1 MITIAKIQSKQVNI
15 IHLFVNV
22 SNIIFQPLAYL
33 IELNSA
39 VGGLEFM
46 QKNINFFDGNSI
58 FVILLRDQIKSE
70 DIFPENKPNIS
81 RDTSRPN
88 VSQATDPNIIKF
100 VKAPIMERLTNFV
113 FLVLRN
119 NTRVDIWSQ
128 VMYINKK
135 R

>member
-15 IHLFVNV
+15 IHLFIDV

-39 VGGLEFM
+39 VGGLQFM

-58 FVILLRDQIKSE
+58 FVILLRDRIKSA

-81 RDTSRPN
+81 QDTSRPN
-88 VSQATDPNIIKF
+88 VLKGTDSDIIKF
-100 VKAPIMERLTNFV
+100 VKSPIMERLTNSV
-113 FLVLRN
+113 FLVLQN
-119 NTRVDIWSQ
+119 NTRVDIWGQ
-128 VMYINKK
+128 VTFLLT
-135 R
+135 